1 MDEYTTRSTT
11 TGETN
16 GEERSGRFLPPHE
29 GWKVSTPG
37 DLTMNIEH
45 LILGGERVP
54 AAEGKTFAVT
64 EPGTGKPFTEVA
76 EAGTEDVQ
84 RAVQIAYRAFE
95 EGKWPRLS
103 ATDRGRILLQ
113 AAALVR
119 ERLEDIAVIEAR
131 NAGKPIRDARGEIS
145 LVSAV
150 LEYWGGAANKIL
162 GETIPVQDAG
172 LEVTLREPVGV
183 CALITPWNFPLVI
196 ASWKLAPALAC
207 GNTIVV
213 KPAQLTP
220 LSVLMLADILM
231 EAGLPP
237 GTMSVL
243 PGPGSAVGN
252 ALVTNP
258 LVSKVS
264 FTGSTEVGSQIMR
277 LCADNITRVS
287 LELGG
292 KAATVVFADA
302 DLERCVESSVFSVFG
317 NTGQDCCARSRV
329 FVQRPIYEEFVDRF
343 HKRTSTLQIGQP
355 LDEKTEIGPLI
366 SAGQRQRSLD
376 YVVLGREEG
385 AELVSGGTI
394 PELLNSEE
402 GYFLQPAILT
412 HVDNKMRVAQE
423 EIFGPVVCI
432 IPFDTEEEAVRLAN
446 DTPYGLSGSVWTRDL
461 GRAIRVAKGIRAG
474 VLSVNSSH
482 SVHTEAPFGG
492 YKKSGTGREMGMHAV
507 QLYTEV
513 KSVFFSQE

>member
-16 GEERSGRFLPPHE
+16 GEERSGRFLPPYE
-29 GWKVSTPG
+29 GWKVSTPS

-45 LILGGERVP
+45 LVLGGERVP

-196 ASWKLAPALAC
+196 ASWKIAPALAC
-207 GNTIVV
+207 GNTLVL

-237 GTMSVL
+237 GVLSIL
-243 PGPGSAVGN
+243 PGPGSAVGS
-252 ALVTNP
+252 ALVTHP

-277 LCADNITRVS
+277 LCADNITRIS

-292 KAATVVFADA
+292 KAASVVFSDA
-302 DLERCVESSVFSVFG
+302 DLERCVESSIFSVFG
-317 NTGQDCCARSRV
+317 NTGQDCCARSRIL
-329 FVQRPIYEEFVDRF
+329 VQRSIYEEFVERLTR
-343 HKRTSTLQIGQP
+343 RTAALQLGQP
-355 LDEKTEIGPLI
+355 LDEKTEIGPII
-366 SAGQRQRSLD
+366 SAAQRQRSLD
-376 YVVLGREEG
+376 YVALGQQEG
-385 AELVSGGTI
+385 AQVLIGGSVPAI
-394 PELLNSEE
+394 PNNGE
-402 GYFLQPAILT
+402 GYFLQPTILT
-412 HVDNKMRVAQE
+412 HVDNSMRVAQE
-423 EIFGPVVCI
+423 EIFGPVVCV
-432 IPFDTEEEAVRLAN
+432 IPFDSEEEAVRLAN

-461 GRAIRVAKGIRAG
+461 GRAIRMAKGIRAG
-474 VLSVNSSH
+474 VLSVNSNH

-492 YKKSGTGREMGMHAV
+492 YKKSGIGREMGMLAA

>member
-1 MDEYTTRSTT
+1 MEQ
-11 TGETN
+11 
-16 GEERSGRFLPPHE
+16 L
-29 GWKVSTPG
+29 V
-37 DLTMNIEH
+37 M
-45 LILGGERVP
+45 GGERVA
-54 AAEGKTFAVT
+54 AAEGKTFAVI
-64 EPGTGKPFTEVA
+64 EPAQGEPFAEVA
-76 EAGTEDVQ
+76 EAGLADIK
-84 RAVQIAYRAFE
+84 RAVQVAYKAFD

-103 ATDRGRILLQ
+103 ATERGRILLK
-113 AAALVR
+113 ASILLR

-131 NAGKPIRDARGEIS
+131 NAGKPIQDARGEVG
-145 LVSAV
+145 LAATVF
-150 LEYWGGAANKIL
+150 EYWGGAANKIF

-183 CALITPWNFPLVI
+183 CGLITPWNFPLVI
-196 ASWKLAPALAC
+196 ASWKIAPALAC

-220 LSVLMLADILM
+220 LSTLLLADILM

-237 GTMSVL
+237 GVISVL
-243 PGPGSAVGN
+243 PGPGSAIGN
-252 ALVTNP
+252 ALVTHP

-292 KAATVVFADA
+292 KAANVVFADA
-302 DLERCVESSVFSVFG
+302 NLQRCVDASVFAVFG
-317 NTGQDCCARSRV
+317 NSGQDCCARSRLLV
-329 FVQRPIYEEFVDRF
+329 ERSAYEEFVELF
-343 HKRTSTLQIGQP
+343 AKRTAALRMGEP

-376 YVVLGREEG
+376 YIALGQQEG
-385 AELVSGGTI
+385 TKLVAGGTI
-394 PELLNSEE
+394 PTDHKA

-412 HVDNKMRVAQE
+412 GVNNKMRVAQE

-432 IPFDTEEEAVRLAN
+432 IPFDTEEEAVRQAN
-446 DTPYGLSGSVWTRDL
+446 DVAYGLSGSVWTRDI
-461 GRAIRVAKGIRAG
+461 GRAIRVSKGIRAG
-474 VLSVNSSH
+474 VLSVNSNH

-492 YKKSGTGREMGMHAV
+492 YKKSGFGREMGMHAV
-507 QLYTEV
+507 QLYTEL
-513 KSVFFSQE
+513 KSIFISHE